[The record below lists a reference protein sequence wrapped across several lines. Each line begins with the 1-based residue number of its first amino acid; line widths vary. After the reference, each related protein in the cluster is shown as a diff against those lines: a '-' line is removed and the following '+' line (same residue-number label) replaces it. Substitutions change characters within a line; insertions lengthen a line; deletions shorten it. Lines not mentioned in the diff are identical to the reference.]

1 MGAIQEIRL
10 PDGTVVHARLSA
22 SESEAYGGDDQDI
35 GVLDGAA
42 AKVEQLGEL
51 VRGVGQSVLDA
62 ARAARPGTVTITFGV
77 ELAAKSGGALAV
89 LASGEAKASIQV
101 ALGWSFDG
109 SAENSG
115 GDESGEGVATHVPD
129 APTGSD

>member
-22 SESEAYGGDDQDI
+22 SDAYGGDDQDI
-35 GVLDGAA
+35 GVLDGAV

-62 ARAARPGTVTITFGV
+62 ARAARPDNATITFGV
-77 ELAAKSGGALAV
+77 ELTAKSGGALAV

-101 ALGWSFDG
+101 TLGWSFAGDGESTSNTNNAETSGASTG
-109 SAENSG
+109 SA
-115 GDESGEGVATHVPD
+115 
-129 APTGSD
+129 

>member
-22 SESEAYGGDDQDI
+22 SEAYGGDDQDI
-35 GVLDGAA
+35 GVVDGVV

-51 VRGVGQSVLDA
+51 VQGVGQSVLAA
-62 ARAARPGTVTITFGV
+62 ARAARPDTATITFGV
-77 ELAAKSGGALAV
+77 ELTAKSGGALAV

-101 ALGWSFDG
+101 TLGWSFAGNGTAAG
-109 SAENSG
+109 SA
-115 GDESGEGVATHVPD
+115 
-129 APTGSD
+129 